1 MDTIIHNTIHVL
13 LALTLPPLLLGVIT
27 KTKALFAGRVGPPL
41 LQTYY
46 DLIKLFQKGS
56 VFSTTTTWVF
66 RAGPVVGLVTVVI
79 AVLLVP
85 LANATAPISFTGD
98 LILLAYLLGLG
109 RFFTALAALDT
120 GSAFEGMGAAREVT
134 FACLAEPALFLGL
147 LVLAKLSGSLHLADL
162 VVQGEF
168 QPGMLGSALVSH
180 WPTAGA
186 SLALVLLSWFIV
198 LLAENS
204 RIPFDDPN
212 THLELTMIHEVM
224 VLDHSGPAFGM
235 ILYGAAIKLFVFGA
249 LVVRLAFPW
258 ATDSS
263 WLDWP
268 IFVGGMLV
276 VAVAIGVVES
286 TMARL
291 RLTHVPILLVAA
303 CLLSAFG
310 VILVVR

>member
-1 MDTIIHNTIHVL
+1 MDTMINNAVHVL
-13 LALTLPPLLLGVIT
+13 LALTMPPLLLGIIA
-27 KTKALFAGRVGPPL
+27 KTKALFAGRSGPPV
-41 LQTYY
+41 LQPYY
-46 DLIKLFQKGS
+46 DLIKLFRKGS

-66 RAGPVVGLVTVVI
+66 RAGPVVGLVTALI
-79 AVLLVP
+79 AVLLIP
-85 LANATAPISFTGD
+85 LASANAPIPSFTGD

-109 RFFTALAALDT
+109 RFFTASAALDT

-134 FACLAEPALFLGL
+134 FACLAEPAFFLGL
-147 LVLAKLSGSLHLADL
+147 LVLAKLSGSLQLS
-162 VVQGEF
+162 
-168 QPGMLGSALVSH
+168 GMLSSSLASH

-186 SLALVLLSWFIV
+186 SLALVLLSWFII

-235 ILYGAAIKLFVFGA
+235 ILYGAALKLFIFAA
-249 LVVRLAFPW
+249 LIVHLAFPV
-258 ATDSS
+258 ATGLP

-268 IFVGGMLV
+268 LLVGGLLLI
-276 VAVAIGVVES
+276 AVAIGIVES

-291 RLTHVPILLVAA
+291 RLTHVPVLLVAA

-310 VILVVR
+310 VILLVR